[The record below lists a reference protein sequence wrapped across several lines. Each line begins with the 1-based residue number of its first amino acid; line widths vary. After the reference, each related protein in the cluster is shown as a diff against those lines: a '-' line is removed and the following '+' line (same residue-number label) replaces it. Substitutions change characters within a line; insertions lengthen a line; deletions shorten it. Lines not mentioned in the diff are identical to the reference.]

1 MKTWALKTMCLCSH
15 VQFFPTAK
23 RSAAYQQS
31 VDCLSAEN
39 GIFVKKDVSNDD
51 RPDQDQVLF
60 TKGG

>member
-1 MKTWALKTMCLCSH
+1 MCS
-15 VQFFPTAK
+15 VFPTAK

-39 GIFVKKDVSNDD
+39 GIFVKKKDVSNDD

>member
-1 MKTWALKTMCLCSH
+1 MCS
-15 VQFFPTAK
+15 FFPTAK